1 MSLLRSCLLLGLSD
15 GYLDNSGCS
24 SLLGGSILLN
34 DRLRALHVEG
44 LNLVLK
50 LGLISLLEPF
60 LLKRVIINLKWKLIA
75 YLLLVVIELL
85 PLRASFAG
93 NVDKCDIYI
102 TYEIGL
108 LLTRVFLLDELS
120 TVIAVQHECG
130 HGSLEEIISGLFLL
144 LLGVLL
150 LFLLFNC

>member
-15 GYLDNSGCS
+15 GYLDNSGCKG
-24 SLLGGSILLN
+24 LLGGSILLN
-34 DRLRALHVEG
+34 DSLRGFHVKR

-50 LGLISLLEPF
+50 LSLISLLKPF
-60 LLKRVIINLKWKLIA
+60 LVKRVIINLKWKLIA

-85 PLRASFAG
+85 PLKASFAG

-102 TYEIGL
+102 TYEIGPL
-108 LLTRVFLLDELS
+108 ITRVLLLDELS
-120 TVIAVQHECG
+120 AVIAVQHECG
-130 HGSLEEIISGLFLL
+130 HGPLKETLSGLFFL
-144 LLGVLL
+144 LLGVFL

>member
-1 MSLLRSCLLLGLSD
+1 MSLLRSCLLLSLSD
-15 GYLDNSGCS
+15 GYLDNSDCRG
-24 SLLGGSILLN
+24 LLGGSILLN

-108 LLTRVFLLDELS
+108 LLTRVLLLDELS